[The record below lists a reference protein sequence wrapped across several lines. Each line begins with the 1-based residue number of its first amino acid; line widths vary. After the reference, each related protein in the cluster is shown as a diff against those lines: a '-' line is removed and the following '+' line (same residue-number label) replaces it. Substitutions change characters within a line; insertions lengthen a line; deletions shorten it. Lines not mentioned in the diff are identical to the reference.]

1 MDNINIENKNNCNEL
16 LIDKD
21 NKILQLTKDLR
32 DFGIKEKNF
41 VSKIKSDEEKNL
53 ALELKIQENSK
64 LISKLTSEN
73 EAKSNKI
80 DTLNSQ
86 ISLLTDECKNI
97 KEYYENKIKDLL
109 INIENLTKINQTLMY
124 ENKRLEKTNNK
135 INQNI
140 GSKSEELKSEIGL
153 SNELKIENKDL
164 KEKLKKLKEL
174 ELMNIHLKEV
184 IKNLQI
190 NSRLLNTN
198 NNNQLLMKQ
207 EVDDNSK
214 YTNESNQI
222 SENSE
227 KNKNCKVIENIKF
240 NNNNLNVNKNKKTK
254 VPIKQDYSSINSQI
268 KPIKISKSHKL
279 TNLDNIDSKIGNTHY
294 KPQEVKDKYN
304 HDIIINNEFT
314 DATNTTVNSIKR
326 DQAKFELIFQ
336 ANEDLNNFIS
346 LLENVDFK
354 TKIEEF
360 DSTYSLDEYLEE
372 EINKCFVTKISDDF
386 FENNYKYSIFINNL
400 REIFK
405 ITKDKILEFKYKE
418 AENLKKIKALDKE
431 NYSFIEEMRVLKTNL
446 IDLTN
451 ENEKLS
457 NNIKVQSNLIE
468 NKSNDMKKLKSDVIQ
483 MEANVQ
489 ELKNKFDEDKR
500 LYNTDFMIIFTAFKD
515 LFNTVLD
522 LKEEPKNEIDNSII
536 GMNKFTV
543 NEITE
548 SIKTIKDLYLK
559 SNSEKNSVKN
569 KLINCEN
576 ELNQLKIESENT
588 KSDLIDQ
595 INLICKENEVE
606 NDLRDKDY
614 RLSIDKLT
622 EKIRMLHEISEERKN
637 EISNLMIK
645 IRTLEENNS
654 KLSNH
659 LSLIHKSHE
668 ELE

>member
-21 NKILQLTKDLR
+21 NKILQLSKDLR

-41 VSKIKSDEEKNL
+41 VSKIKSDEEKYL

-80 DTLNSQ
+80 DSLNSQ
-86 ISLLTDECKNI
+86 ISFLTDECKNI

-140 GSKSEELKSEIGL
+140 GNKSEELKSEISL

-174 ELMNIHLKEV
+174 ELMNTHLKEV

-190 NSRLLNTN
+190 NSRLLNI

-207 EVDDNSK
+207 EIDDISK

-227 KNKNCKVIENIKF
+227 KNKNCKVIENMKF
-240 NNNNLNVNKNKKTK
+240 NNNNINVNQKNKKSK
-254 VPIKQDYSSINSQI
+254 VPTKHDYSSINSQN
-268 KPIKISKSHKL
+268 KPIKNNKSYKL
-279 TNLDNIDSKIGNTHY
+279 SNLDNIDSKIGNTHY
-294 KPQEVKDKYN
+294 KQQEVKDKYN
-304 HDIIINNEFT
+304 HDNIINNECT
-314 DATNTTVNSIKR
+314 DVTNTTVNSIKK

-372 EINKCFVTKISDDF
+372 EINKCFVTKISDEF

-400 REIFK
+400 KEIFR

-446 IDLTN
+446 LDMTN

-500 LYNTDFMIIFTAFKD
+500 LYNADFMIIFTAFKD

-522 LKEEPKNEIDNSII
+522 LKEEPKKEIDNSII

-548 SIKTIKDLYLK
+548 SIKTIKDFYTK
-559 SNSEKNSVKN
+559 NNNEKNSMKN

-588 KSDLIDQ
+588 KSELIDQ

-606 NDLRDKDY
+606 NDFRDKDY

-645 IRTLEENNS
+645 IRALEENNS